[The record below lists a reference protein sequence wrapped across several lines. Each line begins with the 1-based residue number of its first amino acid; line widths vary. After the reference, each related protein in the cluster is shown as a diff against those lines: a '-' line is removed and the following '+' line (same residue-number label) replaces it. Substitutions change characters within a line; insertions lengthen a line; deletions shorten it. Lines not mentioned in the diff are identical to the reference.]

1 VNAAPIIPGLIVWVE
16 LGVGQGR
23 EQGGRRPALIVSSE
37 DHLVI
42 ADRLATVVMCTSRD
56 RRWPNHVA
64 LSGPTGLSRPTYA
77 MTEQVR
83 TIDRGRIVSTSGSAT
98 PECLREVRSWLDD
111 WLG

>member
-1 VNAAPIIPGLIVWVE
+1 VTVTALIPGLIVWVE
-16 LGVGQGR
+16 LGRGHGR

-37 DHLVI
+37 DHLVV

-56 RRWPNHVA
+56 RQWPNHVP

-83 TIDRGRIVSTSGSAT
+83 TIDRSRIVSAAGSAA
-98 PECLREVRSWLDD
+98 PECLHAVRSWLDD
-111 WLG
+111 WLD